1 MDKLSLDA
9 EERARMPGYRDEAVL
24 RHFDAPE
31 ALSTRFYEVRA
42 KSILNRVPEASEMPF
57 RWTINPYR
65 GCTHACSYCMSGDT
79 QILMADGRTTA
90 MREIRVGDLVYGTTR
105 ADTHRKFAITTVLDK
120 WSSLEM
126 AHDVR
131 LEDETRLIASGRHRF
146 LTSRGWSHASGA
158 GGGEPQRPHLDL
170 KSRLLGLGGLVDP
183 PSLDSDYRQGYLCG
197 VVRETV
203 ACFGTGEPATTAGH
217 TSRTA
222 SAWL

>member
-1 MDKLSLDA
+1 
-9 EERARMPGYRDEAVL
+9 
-24 RHFDAPE
+24 
-31 ALSTRFYEVRA
+31 
-42 KSILNRVPEASEMPF
+42 
-57 RWTINPYR
+57 
-65 GCTHACSYCMSGDT
+65 
-79 QILMADGRTTA
+79 MADGRTTA

-146 LTSRGWSHASGA
+146 LRVVGGATLAMPEAESLSVPILISKAGSLASGA
-158 GGGEPQRPHLDL
+158 
-170 KSRLLGLGGLVDP
+170 
-183 PSLDSDYRQGYLCG
+183 SLILQAWTLITGRATCAVWSA
-197 VVRETV
+197 ETV